1 MKKSI
6 TLVLALMVALTAIF
20 SLSVLAFADG
30 SDAPAEPTTAAA
42 TTAAP
47 AADTADTRPTSIRD
61 IIPTTAATT
70 AADTTKSAADSGDSI
85 LNKLTT
91 TTKLPDQTKEDTDAV
106 VTGPSAVV
114 DDPTEATK
122 AASGDETKAPA
133 KVVSS
138 IPNTGSSMA
147 VPAIAVLALVAGT
160 VAVVKTKK
168 EF

>member
-30 SDAPAEPTTAAA
+30 SDAPAEPTTAA

-47 AADTADTRPTSIRD
+47 
-61 IIPTTAATT
+61 
-70 AADTTKSAADSGDSI
+70 TTKSAADSGDSI

-91 TTKLPDQTKEDTDAV
+91 TTKLPDQTKEDTDDV

>member
-20 SLSVLAFADG
+20 SLSVLAFADD
-30 SDAPAEPTTAAA
+30 SAAPAEPTTAA
-42 TTAAP
+42 TTV
-47 AADTADTRPTSIRD
+47 
-61 IIPTTAATT
+61 
-70 AADTTKSAADSGDSI
+70 ADTTKSAADSGDSI

-91 TTKLPDQTKEDTDAV
+91 TTKLPDQTKEDTDDV

>member
-20 SLSVLAFADG
+20 SLSVLAFADD
-30 SDAPAEPTTAAA
+30 SAAPAEP

-61 IIPTTAATT
+61 IIPTTEATT
-70 AADTTKSAADSGDSI
+70 AAPTTKSAADSGDSI

-91 TTKLPDQTKEDTDAV
+91 TTKLPDQTKEDTDEV

-133 KVVSS
+133 RVVSS